1 MNKVLGAYTN
11 GNYKVVLFEDGTKIR
26 HNDIEPA
33 PGQSPDECFIADFPE
48 SMDVTITN
56 RCNAGCEMCYAGC
69 TANGTNADILNAQWV
84 DHLHPFTEMAIGGGN
99 VFEHPDL
106 VPFLRK
112 LKNKGIVANITVN
125 QKHFIEHFDFI
136 QEILLEESLVKGI
149 GISVFDPTE
158 ELIAMMD
165 CVPHAVAHC
174 ILGVTSL
181 ETLKKMY
188 DRNIRLLLLGYKTT
202 GRGEAYGFKHYHD
215 INDKIAEIDAVLPD
229 LINHFKVVSFDNK
242 ALQQLNVRALLSE
255 EEWNRFY
262 MGDDGIDGKTTSATM
277 FIDMVNNFYA
287 INSMDTTHFAIEKSD
302 TPESMFKSLQR
313 RACR

>member
-69 TANGTNADILNAQWV
+69 TANGVNADIMNAEWV
-84 DHLHPFTEMAIGGGN
+84 NHLHPYTEMAIGGGN

-106 VPFLRK
+106 VPFLEK
-112 LKNKGIVANITVN
+112 LKKQNVIANITVN
-125 QKHFIEHFDFI
+125 QKHFIQYFDCI
-136 QEILLEESLVKGI
+136 QDLIERGLIKGV
-149 GISVFDPTE
+149 GVSVFNPTL
-158 ELIAMMD
+158 ELLDLMAATPN
-165 CVPHAVAHC
+165 VVAHC
-174 ILGVTSL
+174 ILGVTPL
-181 ETLKKMY
+181 KTLKQMY
-188 DRNIRLLLLGYKTT
+188 DEDIRLLLLGYKTT
-202 GRGEAYGFKHYHD
+202 GRGEAYEARHSAD
-215 INDKIAEIDAVLPD
+215 IEANIAEVNDALED
-229 LINHFKVVSFDNK
+229 IAKHFKVLSFDNK
-242 ALQQLNVRALLSE
+242 ALKQLDVRCLLTD

-277 FIDMVNNFYA
+277 FIDMVGNFYA
-287 INSMDTTHFAIEKSD
+287 VNSMEKTHYPISENA

-313 RACR
+313 RSS